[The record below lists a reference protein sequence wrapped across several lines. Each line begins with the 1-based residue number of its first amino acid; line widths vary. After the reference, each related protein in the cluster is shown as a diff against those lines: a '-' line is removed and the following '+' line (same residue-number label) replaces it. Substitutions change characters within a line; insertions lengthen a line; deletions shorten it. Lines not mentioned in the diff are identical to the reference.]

1 VLTKAKSLGTQD
13 FALGKASG
21 LTVDGESHSY
31 AAACNSPDGCIG
43 AGRKLQGAQWLLPQR
58 SKCARRL

>member
-1 VLTKAKSLGTQD
+1 MLPAGSGAMAGADGAGKLVLTKAKSLATQD
-13 FALGKASG
+13 YATGKASG

-43 AGRKLQGAQWLLPQR
+43 AK
-58 SKCARRL
+58 